1 MAGMLDRFRDA
12 QAHRAAGFETAL
24 RELEAGRKR
33 SHWIWYVF
41 PQLAGLGSS
50 PMAVEYGVRDLDE
63 ATAYLRDPVLSDR
76 LLAVTDVI
84 ATHVEREP
92 RPRLADLLGSS
103 IDARKVVSS
112 LTLFGE
118 LARRLHET
126 DPRDEYDRLAT
137 RAAVVLRA
145 AHAEG
150 LPECDFTQRVLR
162 RVGEHRTG

>member
-1 MAGMLDRFRDA
+1 MAGALDRFTHA
-12 QAHRAAGFETAL
+12 QADRAAGFETAR

-41 PQLAGLGSS
+41 PQLAGLGAS

-63 ATAYLRDPVLSDR
+63 AAAYLREPVLRDR
-76 LLAVTDVI
+76 LLAVTEVV
-84 ATHVEREP
+84 AAHVEREP

-126 DPRDEYDRLAT
+126 EPHAAYERLAS
-137 RAAVVLRA
+137 RAGIVLRA
-145 AHAEG
+145 ARAES
-150 LPECDFTQRVLR
+150 LPECDFTRNVLR
-162 RVGEHRTG
+162 RA